1 MHEVRVTVPRGS
13 GSAVAEVALEVG
25 IQHVTVCPVRR
36 VEPRGDAEI
45 VSVETSTPMAKAFLH
60 RVLSLGVADLRES
73 SITTREVRAIL
84 SADPVRE
91 VTYPAVEPTVEVFQD
106 LWQLNHLTPSFLV
119 RAVAAAILLGYGM
132 LRADPV
138 SIVVAALFL
147 PFMQQVLG
155 LAFGAWAADWKLA
168 AQSGAA
174 LAVSVAISI
183 LAGMALAAM
192 LGGPLQFDGFKGPL
206 LSALMSLVIGAAA
219 GCSTADDTG
228 RRYLIGVAAAA
239 QSGVFAVW
247 IGFALVL
254 GFPDR
259 ETTVARLFTLPLNI
273 CAIGVAACASYAL
286 MGLRRGS
293 ARTAARRR
301 G

>member
-1 MHEVRVTVPRGS
+1 
-13 GSAVAEVALEVG
+13 
-25 IQHVTVCPVRR
+25 
-36 VEPRGDAEI
+36 
-45 VSVETSTPMAKAFLH
+45 
-60 RVLSLGVADLRES
+60 
-73 SITTREVRAIL
+73 
-84 SADPVRE
+84 
-91 VTYPAVEPTVEVFQD
+91 
-106 LWQLNHLTPSFLV
+106 
-119 RAVAAAILLGYGM
+119 
-132 LRADPV
+132 
-138 SIVVAALFL
+138 
-147 PFMQQVLG
+147 MQQVLG

-174 LAVSVAISI
+174 LVVSVAISI
-183 LAGMALAAM
+183 LAGMALAAA

-206 LSALMSLVIGAAA
+206 LFSALMSLVIGAAA
-219 GCSTADDTG
+219 GCSPAGGTG

-259 ETTVARLFTLPLNI
+259 ETTLARLFTLPLNI
-273 CAIGVAACASYAL
+273 CAIGVAACTSYAL

-293 ARTAARRR
+293 ARAAARRR

>member
-1 MHEVRVTVPRGS
+1 MP
-13 GSAVAEVALEVG
+13 
-25 IQHVTVCPVRR
+25 
-36 VEPRGDAEI
+36 
-45 VSVETSTPMAKAFLH
+45 
-60 RVLSLGVADLRES
+60 
-73 SITTREVRAIL
+73 
-84 SADPVRE
+84 
-91 VTYPAVEPTVEVFQD
+91 
-106 LWQLNHLTPSFLV
+106 
-119 RAVAAAILLGYGM
+119 
-132 LRADPV
+132 
-138 SIVVAALFL
+138 
-147 PFMQQVLG
+147 QVLC
-155 LAFGAWAADWKLA
+155 LPVGAWAADWTLV

-174 LAVSVAISI
+174 LVVSVAISI
-183 LAGMALAAM
+183 LAGMALAVAV
-192 LGGPLQFDGFKGPL
+192 GGPLQFDGFKSPL
-206 LSALMSLVIGAAA
+206 FSAVMSLVIGAAA

-259 ETTVARLFTLPLNI
+259 EATVARLFTLPLNI
-273 CAIGVAACASYAL
+273 CAIGVAARASYAL

>member
-1 MHEVRVTVPRGS
+1 MHEVRVTVPRGL
-13 GSAVAEVALEVG
+13 GSAVAKAALEVG
-25 IQHVTVCPVRR
+25 IQHVTVCPVRT

-60 RVLSLGVADLRES
+60 RVLSSGVAGLRES

-91 VTYPAVEPTVEVFQD
+91 VTYPTVEVFQD

-174 LAVSVAISI
+174 LMVSVAISI
-183 LAGMALAAM
+183 LAGMALAAA
-192 LGGPLQFDGFKGPL
+192 LGGPLQFDGFKSPM

-219 GCSTADDTG
+219 GCSTAENTG

-254 GFPDR
+254 GFRDR
-259 ETTVARLFTLPLNI
+259 ETTVARLFTLSLNI

-293 ARTAARRR
+293 ARKAARRR

>member
-1 MHEVRVTVPRGS
+1 
-13 GSAVAEVALEVG
+13 
-25 IQHVTVCPVRR
+25 
-36 VEPRGDAEI
+36 
-45 VSVETSTPMAKAFLH
+45 
-60 RVLSLGVADLRES
+60 
-73 SITTREVRAIL
+73 
-84 SADPVRE
+84 
-91 VTYPAVEPTVEVFQD
+91 VEVFQD

-119 RAVAAAILLGYGM
+119 RAVAAAVLLGYGM

-155 LAFGAWAADWKLA
+155 LAFGAWAADWKLV

-174 LAVSVAISI
+174 LVVSAAISI
-183 LAGMALAAM
+183 LAGMALAVA

-206 LSALMSLVIGAAA
+206 FSAVMSLVIGAAA

-273 CAIGVAACASYAL
+273 CVIGVAACASYAL

>member
-1 MHEVRVTVPRGS
+1 MHEIRVTVPVGL
-13 GSAVAEVALEVG
+13 GSAIATAALQVG
-25 IQHVTVCPVRR
+25 IQRVTVSPVRT
-36 VEPRGDAEI
+36 VAPQSEAEI
-45 VSVETSTPMAKAFLH
+45 VSVETSTSRAKAFLH
-60 RVLSLGVADLRES
+60 HILSSGMVDLRES

-106 LWQLNHLTPSFLV
+106 LWQLNHLTPSFAA
-119 RAVAAAILLGYGM
+119 RSVAAAVLLGYGM

-168 AQSGAA
+168 SQSGAA
-174 LAVSVAISI
+174 LAVSLTISI
-183 LAGMALAAM
+183 LAGMTLAAV
-192 LGGPLQFDGFKGPL
+192 LGGPLQFDGFKSPI
-206 LSALMSLVIGAAA
+206 LSALLSIVIGAAA
-219 GCSTADDTG
+219 GCSTADDAG

-247 IGFALVL
+247 IGLALVL

-259 ETTVARLFTLPLNI
+259 GTTLARLVSLPLNI

-286 MGLRRGS
+286 IGLRRGS
-293 ARTAARRR
+293 ARTAARQR

>member
-1 MHEVRVTVPRGS
+1 MHEVRVTVSRGS
-13 GSAVAEVALEVG
+13 GSAIAKAALEAG
-25 IQHVTVCPVRR
+25 IQRITVCPVQ
-36 VEPRGDAEI
+36 VIDSHADAEI
-45 VSVETSTPMAKAFLH
+45 VSVETSTPRAKAFLH
-60 RVLSLGVADLRES
+60 RVLSSGEVDLGNT

-84 SADPVRE
+84 DGDPVSE
-91 VTYPAVEPTVEVFQD
+91 QTYPAVEPTVEVFQD
-106 LWQLNHLTPSFLV
+106 LWQLNHLTPSFIA
-119 RAVAAAILLGYGM
+119 RALAAAILLGYGM

-147 PFMQQVLG
+147 PFMSQVLG
-155 LAFGAWAADWKLA
+155 LAFGAWAGDWKLA
-168 AQSGAA
+168 AQSAAA
-174 LAVSVAISI
+174 LAVSLIISA
-183 LAGMALAAM
+183 LAGITLAVI
-192 LGGPLQFDGFKGPL
+192 LGGPLQFDGFKNPV
-206 LSALMSLVIGAAA
+206 LSLVLSLVIGAAA

-259 ETTVARLFTLPLNI
+259 EATVARLFTLPLNI

-286 MGLRRGS
+286 MGLRRGN

>member
-1 MHEVRVTVPRGS
+1 M
-13 GSAVAEVALEVG
+13 
-25 IQHVTVCPVRR
+25 
-36 VEPRGDAEI
+36 
-45 VSVETSTPMAKAFLH
+45 
-60 RVLSLGVADLRES
+60 
-73 SITTREVRAIL
+73 
-84 SADPVRE
+84 
-91 VTYPAVEPTVEVFQD
+91 
-106 LWQLNHLTPSFLV
+106 
-119 RAVAAAILLGYGM
+119 
-132 LRADPV
+132 
-138 SIVVAALFL
+138 VAALFL

-155 LAFGAWAADWKLA
+155 LAFGAWAADWKLV

-174 LAVSVAISI
+174 LVVSAAISI
-183 LAGMALAAM
+183 LAGMALAVA

-206 LSALMSLVIGAAA
+206 FSAVMSLVIGAAA

-273 CAIGVAACASYAL
+273 CAIGVAARASYAL
-286 MGLRRGS
+286 MGLRGS

>member
-1 MHEVRVTVPRGS
+1 MTVPRGL
-13 GSAVAEVALEVG
+13 GSAVAKAALEVG
-25 IQHVTVCPVRR
+25 IQHVTVCPVRT

-60 RVLSLGVADLRES
+60 RVLSSGVAGLRES

-91 VTYPAVEPTVEVFQD
+91 VTYPTVEVFQD

-174 LAVSVAISI
+174 LMVSVAISI

-192 LGGPLQFDGFKGPL
+192 LGGPLQFDGFKSPM

-219 GCSTADDTG
+219 GCSTAENTG

-254 GFPDR
+254 GFRDR
-259 ETTVARLFTLPLNI
+259 ETTVARLFTLSLNI

-293 ARTAARRR
+293 ARKAARRR

>member
-1 MHEVRVTVPRGS
+1 
-13 GSAVAEVALEVG
+13 
-25 IQHVTVCPVRR
+25 
-36 VEPRGDAEI
+36 
-45 VSVETSTPMAKAFLH
+45 MAKAFLH
-60 RVLSLGVADLRES
+60 RVLSSGVADLRES

-106 LWQLNHLTPSFLV
+106 LWQLNHLAPSFLV

-174 LAVSVAISI
+174 LMVSVAISI
-183 LAGMALAAM
+183 LAGMVLAAA
-192 LGGPLQFDGFKGPL
+192 LGGPLQFDGFKSPL

-259 ETTVARLFTLPLNI
+259 ETTAARLVTLPLNI

-293 ARTAARRR
+293 ARTAARLR